1 MKYQFKQKFKTVMVL
16 NGLEGS
22 LALTKTSI
30 DKIASD
36 ITETRNSVSDKI
48 IKNTNCLEV
57 RLKTVK

>member
-16 NGLEGS
+16 NGLDGS
-22 LALTKTSI
+22 LASTKTSI

-36 ITETRNSVSDKI
+36 ITESRNSVSDKI